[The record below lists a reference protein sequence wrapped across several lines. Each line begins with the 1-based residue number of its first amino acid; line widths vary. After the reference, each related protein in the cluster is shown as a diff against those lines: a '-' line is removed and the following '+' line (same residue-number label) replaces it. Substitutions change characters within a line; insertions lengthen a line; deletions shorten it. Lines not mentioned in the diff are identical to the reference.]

1 MTQPHCASVGLAA
14 RQLVVTMEGVSDGED
29 EPDVFYDC
37 YDENYDDSLRTL
49 GDNFYQHVAD
59 GKWLSRHKHDAGQI
73 GLIVVNF
80 LQP

>member
-1 MTQPHCASVGLAA
+1 
-14 RQLVVTMEGVSDGED
+14 MEGVSDGED

-59 GKWLSRHKHDAGQI
+59 GKWLSRHKHDAG
-73 GLIVVNF
+73 
-80 LQP
+80 